1 MEKAE
6 FYSFPNY
13 DEYPLR
19 EMEKR
24 SEEFYLEM
32 KKRRTVRQFSDR
44 PVPRM
49 IIENCIR
56 AAGTAPSGANMQP
69 WSFVV
74 VSDPEVKRQV
84 RKEAEKTERE
94 FYNQR
99 TNLKWVEDLKP
110 LGTNENKPFLE
121 IDRYLIFIFTQRY
134 GLLQD
139 GSKRSHYYV
148 NESVGISTGIL
159 LSALHYAGL
168 ACLTYTPSKMGFL
181 NHILSRPSNERPFL
195 VMVVGYPDKDA
206 VIPAI
211 GKKSPEEIIKFV

>member
-1 MEKAE
+1 MEKTE
-6 FYSFPNY
+6 FYSLLND
-13 DEYPLR
+13 DEYSLR

-24 SEEFYLEM
+24 SEAFYLEM
-32 KKRRTVRQFSDR
+32 KKRRTVRQFSNC
-44 PVPRM
+44 PVPRI

-74 VSDPEVKRQV
+74 VSDPGVKRQI
-84 RKEAEKTERE
+84 RQEAEKAEGE
-94 FYNQR
+94 FYQKK

-110 LGTNENKPFLE
+110 LGTNEHKPFLE
-121 IDRYLIFIFTQRY
+121 IAPYLIVIFAQRY
-134 GLLQD
+134 GLLPD

-159 LSALHYAGL
+159 LSALHHAGL

-195 VMVVGYPDKDA
+195 IMVVGYPDKDA
-206 VIPAI
+206 VIPKI
-211 GKKSPEEIIKFV
+211 EKKSTEDIIKFV

>member
-1 MEKAE
+1 MEKTE
-6 FYSFPNY
+6 FYSLLNN
-13 DEYPLR
+13 DKYPLT

-24 SEEFYLEM
+24 SEAFYLEM
-32 KKRRTVRQFSDR
+32 KKRRTVRQFSDQT
-44 PVPRM
+44 VPRI

-74 VSDPEVKRQV
+74 VSDPEVKQRI
-84 RKEAEKTERE
+84 RREAEKAERE
-94 FYNQR
+94 FYNKKN
-99 TNLKWVEDLKP
+99 NLRWVEDLKP

-121 IDRYLIFIFTQRY
+121 IVPYLIVIFAQRY
-134 GLLQD
+134 GLLAD

-159 LSALHYAGL
+159 LSALHHAGL
-168 ACLTYTPSKMGFL
+168 ACLTYTPSKMDFL

-195 VMVVGYPDKDA
+195 ILVVGYPDKEA
-206 VIPAI
+206 VIPKI
-211 GKKSPEEIIKFV
+211 GKKSLKDIMKFV

>member
-1 MEKAE
+1 MEKTG
-6 FYSFPNY
+6 FFSLSNY
-13 DEYPLR
+13 DKYPLT

-32 KKRRTVRQFSDR
+32 KKRRTVRHFSNR

-74 VSDPEVKRQV
+74 VSDPEVKRQI
-84 RKEAEKTERE
+84 RQEAEKAERE
-94 FYNQR
+94 FYNKK
-99 TNLKWVEDLKP
+99 TNLKWVEELKP

-121 IDRYLIFIFTQRY
+121 IAPYLIVIFAQRY
-134 GLLQD
+134 SLLPD
-139 GSKRSHYYV
+139 GSKRSHYYI

-159 LSALHYAGL
+159 LSALHHAGL
-168 ACLTYTPSKMGFL
+168 ACLTYTPNKMGFL

-195 VMVVGYPDKDA
+195 IMVVGYPDKEE
-206 VIPAI
+206 VIPKI
-211 GKKSPEEIIKFV
+211 GKKSAEEIIKFV